1 MGPVVGGRRRGEPA
15 PRTRSNS
22 LGDVGR
28 RLPEPPLHR
37 LRHGP
42 PWLPRGAAPG
52 CHNVHALGHC
62 AQRRVA
68 LLAMS
73 TLLNIAW
80 PMHCR
85 LLSGERGLGPARC
98 IGPTMSTRVT
108 IAPSVRPRCS
118 QCPRSSTLLQP
129 MHSPF
134 RRVERGFGAELL
146 DSSHNVY
153 ALGPCA
159 QPPKPDAPKPD
170 GAKASRTRSPGVRAR
185 PASALSMRLLA
196 QPPRKRLVT
205 G

>member
-134 RRVERGFGAELL
+134 RRVERGIGAELL

-159 QPPKPDAPKPD
+159 QLAQARRAQAQRRQSLANALARRP
-170 GAKASRTRSPGVRAR
+170 RSPGVRALD
-185 PASALSMRLLA
+185 A
-196 QPPRKRLVT
+196 PPRAAPA
-205 G
+205 